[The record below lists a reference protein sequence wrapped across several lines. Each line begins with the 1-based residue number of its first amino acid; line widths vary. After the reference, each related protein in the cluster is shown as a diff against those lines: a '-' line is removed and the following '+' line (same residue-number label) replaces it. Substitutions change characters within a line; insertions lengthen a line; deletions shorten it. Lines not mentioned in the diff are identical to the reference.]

1 MVLWEID
8 PHYHKLQSRGKKFPS
23 VVENTFLSYNK
34 LASHGHAV
42 KALSSVSI
50 AVKIEKL
57 FSYID
62 RGFMVSSHM
71 KSLHD
76 MMFSEANSIA
86 SYLDYIA
93 EQNERVKKNEQRNTS
108 PERSIEDFMVK
119 KINMKIS
126 SDITSIIDRY
136 NKNKSYKMQMLMKHS
151 LEMS

>member
-1 MVLWEID
+1 M
-8 PHYHKLQSRGKKFPS
+8 
-23 VVENTFLSYNK
+23 
-34 LASHGHAV
+34 A
-42 KALSSVSI
+42 
-50 AVKIEKL
+50 
-57 FSYID
+57 
-62 RGFMVSSHM
+62 SSHM

-76 MMFSEANSIA
+76 MFSKANSIA

-136 NKNKSYKMQMLMKHS
+136 KGIKQKLQNVDTYEAFASNELINAKNRCSFMNIVKDLVEKGLPFQLPDFKVFHFKLLTKPFIFFGKKIVLTIKYLITLKG
-151 LEMS
+151 